1 MHYGFYVY
9 IYIYTI
15 SRVKASFKGGQTSGG
30 MWLLGGGFH
39 NPQGL
44 SNSHL
49 VPPLISITCVH
60 NRFFN
65 QFYNVELCFL
75 F

>member
-1 MHYGFYVY
+1 M
-9 IYIYTI
+9 
-15 SRVKASFKGGQTSGG
+15 SFKSGQTSGG

-49 VPPLISITCVH
+49 VPPLISITCV
-60 NRFFN
+60 
-65 QFYNVELCFL
+65 YIIGFL
-75 F
+75 TIVLRGALLSFLDII